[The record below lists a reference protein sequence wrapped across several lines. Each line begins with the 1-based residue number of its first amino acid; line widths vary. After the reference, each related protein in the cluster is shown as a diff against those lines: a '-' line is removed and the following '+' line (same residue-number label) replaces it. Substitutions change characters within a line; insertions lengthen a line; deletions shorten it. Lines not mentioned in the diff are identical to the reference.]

1 MTRRVWRAGAFL
13 LLAALACW
21 VGGAAPAPSD
31 DPQRAYAAGQFEEAR
46 RLWAPRAEA
55 GDAQAQLGLGVL
67 YDVGQGVGRDPAT
80 AYRWYRRA
88 ADAGLAEAQFNIAVM
103 YDTGE
108 AVSRDLAEAA
118 LWYARAAAHGNRR
131 AQYNLG
137 QLYEA
142 GQGVPL
148 NPEQAE
154 VWYAVVATDLP
165 AAADKLAALRRN
177 SSLRAGR
184 RPKEDDALIPAKPAV
199 PADGGHVVRRGPV
212 SIELAWVAPANPV
225 PVRFFV
231 ELVVLGSGEPREAFT
246 AYLEQSASLVPLSR
260 VPGRYAWRVYTV
272 DRDGKH
278 YAVSPWS
285 RFSAEAPE

>member
-1 MTRRVWRAGAFL
+1 VTRRVWRASASL
-13 LLAALACW
+13 LLAALASGI
-21 VGGAAPAPSD
+21 GGAAPAPSD
-31 DPQRAYAAGQFEEAR
+31 DPQRAYAAGQFEEAC

-67 YDVGQGVGRDPAT
+67 YDVGQGVGRDPAM

-154 VWYAVVATDLP
+154 VWYAAVATDLP
-165 AAADKLAALRRN
+165 AAVDKLAALRRN
-177 SSLRAGR
+177 GSLRAGR

-199 PADGGHVVRRGPV
+199 PADGDHVVRRGPV
-212 SIELAWVAPANPV
+212 SIELAWVAQANPV

-231 ELVVLGSGEPREAFT
+231 ELVVLDSGEPHEAFT
-246 AYLEQSASLVPLSR
+246 AYLEQSASLVPLSQ

-272 DRDGKH
+272 DRDAKH
-278 YAVSPWS
+278 YAASPWS